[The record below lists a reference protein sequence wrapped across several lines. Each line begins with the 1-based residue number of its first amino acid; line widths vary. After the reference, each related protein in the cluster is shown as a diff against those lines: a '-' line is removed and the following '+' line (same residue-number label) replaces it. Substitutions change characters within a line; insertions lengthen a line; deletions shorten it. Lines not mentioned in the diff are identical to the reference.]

1 MIGVCM
7 IDSTCEHAEATP
19 NFSVDAISRSLLSK
33 PLNAK
38 YSQQTFVPLV
48 SNNSKH
54 TAFVSMYR
62 GSLLCS
68 VDLSETDKTWLS
80 NSNWKIAP
88 KVSNELVE
96 EQCHSPACDNLQFID
111 ECAGASTL
119 NEIVNLNNGLVAGC
133 SSLRDKFRTLT
144 HRLTRFLCF
153 VTEGSRLR
161 K

>member
-1 MIGVCM
+1 M

-96 EQCHSPACDNLQFID
+96 EQVIVLLIALRITQAHGYQSWLLDGKACMPRS
-111 ECAGASTL
+111 C
-119 NEIVNLNNGLVAGC
+119 C
-133 SSLRDKFRTLT
+133 C
-144 HRLTRFLCF
+144 RLTEKVHVHLEILF
-153 VTEGSRLR
+153 
-161 K
+161 